1 MVIAGTATSREPIQ
15 DLHFKAAGFLSFLNA
30 VLVLTLVIISLDDA
44 LKMKAALLFFIHLP
58 LSSIS
63 GAIEIYVLI
72 QLKRLLYER
81 YDIRNMNS
89 IITALIF
96 CSILWWVKSLVMA
109 FMVIIF
115 PNPDVILP
123 LDGILVIFCFLM
135 TGITG
140 LIFGNCLLRI
150 TDESSGLL
158 RNYAEKRKGSSICY
172 LTVILIPIGIVIEL
186 IYNFVLG
193 IFLLQEAETE
203 PQVDFV

>member
-1 MVIAGTATSREPIQ
+1 MAIAGTETSRAPIQ
-15 DLHFKAAGFLSFLNA
+15 DLRFKAAGFLSFLNA
-30 VLVLTLVIISLDDA
+30 VLVLSLVVISLDDD
-44 LKMKAALLFFIHLP
+44 LKMKAGLLFFIHLP

-96 CSILWWVKSLVMA
+96 CSILWWVKSFVMA

-115 PNPDVILP
+115 PNPDIILP
-123 LDGILVIFCFLM
+123 LDGILVVFCFLM
-135 TGITG
+135 SGIAG
-140 LIFGNCLLRI
+140 LIMGNRLLQI

-158 RNYAEKRKGSSICY
+158 RNYAEKCKGSSICY
-172 LTVILIPIGIVIEL
+172 LTVILIPIGIVIGL
-186 IYNFVLG
+186 INNIVLG
-193 IFLLQEAETE
+193 ILLLQEAETE